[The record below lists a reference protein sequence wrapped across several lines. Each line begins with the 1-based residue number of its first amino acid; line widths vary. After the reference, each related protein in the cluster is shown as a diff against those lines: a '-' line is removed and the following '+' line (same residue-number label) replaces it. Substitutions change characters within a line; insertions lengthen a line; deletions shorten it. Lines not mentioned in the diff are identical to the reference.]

1 MVGLSSTSTNDQTF
15 VLQAARED
23 QRVDGRK
30 LLDHRRVRLHFHPQ
44 PGMVEVQLGGTRILG
59 AVSSTLTA
67 PHADRPS
74 EGHFS
79 LDLMPCPLADASF
92 EPYRVSDQVR
102 ALARAH
108 SKWLL
113 LRALPADERTSTN
126 VDKNF
131 DRCSHYST
139 PVLQNPCSAHIES

>member
-1 MVGLSSTSTNDQTF
+1 MGPTSTSTNDQAF

-59 AVSSTLTA
+59 AVSSSITA

-74 EGHFS
+74 EGLFS
-79 LDLMPCPLADASF
+79 LDLLPCPLADATF
-92 EPYRVSDQVR
+92 EPYRVSDQVLYIP
-102 ALARAH
+102 A
-108 SKWLL
+108 SLL
-113 LRALPADERTSTN
+113 SIRPRC
-126 VDKNF
+126 F
-131 DRCSHYST
+131 D
-139 PVLQNPCSAHIES
+139 PE